1 MGRKDYKT
9 GLCNSAT
16 TLAGAVNPE
25 WFGPL
30 LEHWSNMRPQ
40 LTWGA
45 VPLYR
50 KCSNKWDI
58 LKGKRATAGAA
69 KAALTRLQKELGCG
83 PWLKLRSARAWI
95 PTCARQLLYSRE
107 ERGKLGQWGPGSLI
121 PDRYGRAICATEL
134 RIWGEIPEKSAT
146 GVETR

>member
-69 KAALTRLQKELGCG
+69 KAALTRLQKELRFE
-83 PWLKLRSARAWI
+83 PMLKLHSGRAWI
-95 PTCARQLLYSRE
+95 PTCARQLLYIRE
-107 ERGKLGQWGPGSLI
+107 EGGNLGHWPPRILM
-121 PDRYGRAICATEL
+121 PHRYGRAICATQL
-134 RIWGEIPEKSAT
+134 RLRGEISEKSAT
-146 GVETR
+146 WMETH